1 MFGAFVGRKRGRFAV
16 VSDRRVLGRV
26 HLDVGAE
33 GRGRLTCVNKLGLVD
48 VSERASLRRGRLLSM
63 EIKRLRLGR
72 AVTVGSEVFKD

>member
-48 VSERASLRRGRLLSM
+48 VS
-63 EIKRLRLGR
+63 
-72 AVTVGSEVFKD
+72 